1 MVVQIQTCSF
11 YSNWRWN
18 NEVKTVL
25 KNNEPNKPFYIEC
38 DGCVLDY
45 DTVEQLPEDILNAE
59 LLKSIKDKVTGE
71 MIFVIK
77 IY

>member
-1 MVVQIQTCSF
+1 MKLKQF
-11 YSNWRWN
+11 F
-18 NEVKTVL
+18 KTM
-25 KNNEPNKPFYIEC
+25 KPNKPFYIEC

-59 LLKSIKDKVTGE
+59 LLKSIKDKVTCC

>member
-1 MVVQIQTCSF
+1 MKLKQF
-11 YSNWRWN
+11 L
-18 NEVKTVL
+18 KTMKL
-25 KNNEPNKPFYIEC
+25 NKSFYIEC

-45 DTVEQLPEDILNAE
+45 DSVEQLPEDILNAD
-59 LLKSIKDKVTGE
+59 LIKSIKDKVTGE